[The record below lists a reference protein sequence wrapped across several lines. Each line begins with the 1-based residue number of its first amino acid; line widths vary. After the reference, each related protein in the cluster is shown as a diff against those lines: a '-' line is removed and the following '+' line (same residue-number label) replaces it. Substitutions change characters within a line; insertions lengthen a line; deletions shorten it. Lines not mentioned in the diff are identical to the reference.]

1 MLRLVLDD
9 LGHFA
14 GVHRRQFD
22 EFGEDVEARG
32 ADVDVPGLDALFGQ
46 QFLQRLEDG
55 RLARGFLRALGAERL
70 EAVLLQAQA
79 AGLVDF
85 KLGQLEA
92 ARPEINR
99 QK

>member
-1 MLRLVLDD
+1 M
-9 LGHFA
+9 
-14 GVHRRQFD
+14 
-22 EFGEDVEARG
+22 
-32 ADVDVPGLDALFGQ
+32 
-46 QFLQRLEDG
+46 
-55 RLARGFLRALGAERL
+55 
-70 EAVLLQAQA
+70 AVLLQAQA